1 MHLLV
6 VQRILGVLLMVFSLT
21 MLPPLAI
28 SVWVDDG
35 AILGFTDAFIVTLGL
50 GVAFWAPV
58 RSQHQELR
66 VRDGFL
72 VVVMFWVVL
81 GLTGSLPFMFAE
93 SFNLSLTNAV
103 FESVS
108 GLTTTGATVIVG
120 IDELPMSILY
130 YRQQLQWLGGMGI
143 IVLAVAVLPML
154 GIGGM
159 QLYRAET
166 PGPVKD
172 NKLTPRIT
180 ETAKALWFIY
190 LGLTVSCM
198 LAYWLAGME
207 PFDAL
212 GHAFSTVA
220 IGGFSTHDESI
231 GFYDSTVIE
240 MIAVVFMLL
249 SGVNFALHFLAFR
262 RRSLRT
268 YFEDSEFRGYII
280 TLAIVITLVS
290 IALFAMGV
298 YGTWSES
305 ITRGIFQAVSIG
317 TTTGFTTADYS
328 LWPGFI
334 SILLLFSS
342 FIGGCAGSTG
352 GGIKVIR
359 FLLLVKQGLREINRL
374 IHPNAEI
381 PIRVGSKTIPWR
393 IVDAVWGFFAL
404 YVASFGVMYLVL
416 ASTGLDLMTSFSA
429 VAASINNLGPGLG
442 DVGAHYDSLND
453 PAKWI
458 LCFAMLLGRLEIF
471 TLLVLLTPAFWR
483 K

>member
-1 MHLLV
+1 
-6 VQRILGVLLMVFSLT
+6 
-21 MLPPLAI
+21 
-28 SVWVDDG
+28 
-35 AILGFTDAFIVTLGL
+35 
-50 GVAFWAPV
+50 
-58 RSQHQELR
+58 
-66 VRDGFL
+66 
-72 VVVMFWVVL
+72 
-81 GLTGSLPFMFAE
+81 
-93 SFNLSLTNAV
+93 
-103 FESVS
+103 
-108 GLTTTGATVIVG
+108 
-120 IDELPMSILY
+120 
-130 YRQQLQWLGGMGI
+130 
-143 IVLAVAVLPML
+143 
-154 GIGGM
+154 GGM

-190 LGLTVSCM
+190 LGLTLSCM

-207 PFDAL
+207 PFDAM

-231 GFYDSTVIE
+231 GFYDSTLIE

-249 SGVNFALHFLAFR
+249 SGINFALHFLAFR

-268 YFEDSEFRGYII
+268 YFEDPEFRGYI
-280 TLAIVITLVS
+280 TVLFIVIVLVS
-290 IALFAMGV
+290 IALYTMGV
-298 YGTWSES
+298 YSSWGES
-305 ITRGIFQAVSIG
+305 ITRGLFQAVSIG

-381 PIRVGSKTIPWR
+381 PIRVGGKTIPWR
-393 IVDAVWGFFAL
+393 VVDAVWGFFAL
-404 YVASFGVMYLVL
+404 YVASFGVMYLAL

-429 VAASINNLGPGLG
+429 VGASINNLGPGLG
-442 DVGAHYDSLND
+442 DVGAHYASLND

-458 LCFAMLLGRLEIF
+458 LCFAMMLGRLEIF

>member
-1 MHLLV
+1 
-6 VQRILGVLLMVFSLT
+6 
-21 MLPPLAI
+21 
-28 SVWVDDG
+28 
-35 AILGFTDAFIVTLGL
+35 
-50 GVAFWAPV
+50 
-58 RSQHQELR
+58 
-66 VRDGFL
+66 
-72 VVVMFWVVL
+72 
-81 GLTGSLPFMFAE
+81 
-93 SFNLSLTNAV
+93 
-103 FESVS
+103 
-108 GLTTTGATVIVG
+108 
-120 IDELPMSILY
+120 
-130 YRQQLQWLGGMGI
+130 
-143 IVLAVAVLPML
+143 
-154 GIGGM
+154 
-159 QLYRAET
+159 
-166 PGPVKD
+166 
-172 NKLTPRIT
+172 
-180 ETAKALWFIY
+180 
-190 LGLTVSCM
+190 
-198 LAYWLAGME
+198 
-207 PFDAL
+207 
-212 GHAFSTVA
+212 
-220 IGGFSTHDESI
+220 
-231 GFYDSTVIE
+231 
-240 MIAVVFMLL
+240 
-249 SGVNFALHFLAFR
+249 
-262 RRSLRT
+262 
-268 YFEDSEFRGYII
+268 
-280 TLAIVITLVS
+280 
-290 IALFAMGV
+290 MGV
-298 YGTWSES
+298 YGTWGES

-404 YVASFGVMYLVL
+404 YVASFGVMYLAL